1 VYQVCN
7 TIYENG
13 KRCYTKQGRDAP
25 RMAALLPAPCPSRP
39 VLTTAAC
46 GLLALVLVLATRP
59 SHPTAAL
66 TTAGAAAA
74 AVDAI
79 VVLAGGVDE
88 TGVPHESVL
97 RRLRAAARHHHAS
110 SASGIALPIL
120 LNGGGTTH
128 TPKWV
133 DREGYAVPE
142 AALMGRY
149 LCKTLGVPA
158 TSIYIEGYSDDTLG
172 ESTL

>member
-1 VYQVCN
+1 MVYVHTQFKETARGVTQN
-7 TIYENG
+7 KAETRRG
-13 KRCYTKQGRDAP
+13 A

-110 SASGIALPIL
+110 SASGLALPIL

-149 LCKTLGVPA
+149 LCTRPISPICQSPFFPYL
-158 TSIYIEGYSDDTLG
+158 TFEFFF
-172 ESTL
+172 